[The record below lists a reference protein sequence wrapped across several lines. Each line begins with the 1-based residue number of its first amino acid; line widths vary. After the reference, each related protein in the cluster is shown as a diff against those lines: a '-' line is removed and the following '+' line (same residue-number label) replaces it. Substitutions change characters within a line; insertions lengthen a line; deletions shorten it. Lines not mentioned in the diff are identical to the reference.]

1 MNKEKL
7 YIISGPSGSGKD
19 TIIEMLLQD
28 ESLNLFKAKSYSTR
42 AKRNGT
48 DDQDK
53 YLFVDEPTFK
63 AHEDSGEIIESNFYN
78 GNWYGSSKSEIE
90 KVIKGNKN
98 AIKDV
103 DVNGALYYKKQYPE
117 AVLVFVKTNL
127 DDLKKRLENR
137 GDTTPEQ
144 IDDRLQTA
152 KKELALEK
160 EYDYSIINPEG
171 HPEKAAEEIKRIIQN
186 ECS

>member
-1 MNKEKL
+1 MSKRKL

-19 TIIEMLLQD
+19 TIIEMLLKD
-28 ESLNLFKAKSYSTR
+28 TSLNLSKAKSYTTR
-42 AKRNGT
+42 SQRNET

-53 YLFVDEPTFK
+53 YLFVDESTFK
-63 AHEDSGEIIESNFYN
+63 KYEASGEIIESNLYN
-78 GNWYGSSKSEIE
+78 GHWYGSSKSEIE
-90 KVIKGNKN
+90 KVIKEGKN

-103 DVNGALYYKKQYPE
+103 DVNGGLYYKKQYPD
-117 AVLVFVKTNL
+117 AVLIFIKTNL

-144 IDDRLQTA
+144 IEARLKTA
-152 KKELALEK
+152 KSELALEK
-160 EYDYSIINPEG
+160 EYEFSIVNPEG

-186 ECS
+186 ERR